1 VKIELTKEITVKK
14 IEFIGE
20 VNFFEES
27 PYIELLKN
35 FSTKKELIKELEE
48 KNLTH
53 SAINNIIGKLE
64 KLGVIEDGDIVNIEE
79 GFPEKEYGKYSLEL
93 FENDTSLPF
102 KLKNREITRES
113 VNGYSNN
120 RDIKQDRYL
129 IDKIHKESKNFSDD
143 KKFQIIRIESSKYRE
158 TSSKKIELRLNFID
172 EKWEY
177 IIENRKFSMDGIDL
191 NNLFL
196 GEWDNNF
203 QALKVQYNWIENDS
217 VAKNDFMLT
226 FPIKKHEIKNF
237 GIFKANFQNIP
248 IVPKNK
254 SDALKWLL
262 YLIVNEIEKLNR
274 YISKDELHWIWNN
287 ILDEKPQ
294 LESFDL
300 KFSFEEVLKKFG
312 HGSKYYWLLQSGID
326 LYPFD
331 TNLTPKERVIINTK
345 NPINLNTDFVRKFNI
360 NMPKE
365 LIIIDRWII
374 TLEQFQGLEM
384 ILKAFKHPQIT
395 IITQEEYTN
404 RKKDKYSQEIL
415 RIKNILRDNNI
426 KRVIKKNKEIV
437 HSRYWI
443 FDNKKFYKTNNS
455 LDVLKIDGE
464 NISMKEQTTFDLY
477 EQEDLEPEL
486 TRLLEEL

>member
-1 VKIELTKEITVKK
+1 MKIELTKEITIKK

-27 PYIELLKN
+27 PYIQLLKN

-64 KLGVIEDGDIVNIEE
+64 KLGVIEDGDIVNIED
-79 GFPEKEYGKYSLEL
+79 GFPEKEYGKYSVEL
-93 FENDTSLPF
+93 FENDEPLPF
-102 KLKNREITRES
+102 KLKNKEITREN

-120 RDIKQDRYL
+120 QDIKQDRYL

-143 KKFQIIRIESSKYRE
+143 KKFQIIQIESGKYRE
-158 TSSKKIELRLNFID
+158 TSSKKSELRLNFID
-172 EKWEY
+172 GKWKY
-177 IIENRKFSMDGIDL
+177 IIENRKFFMDGMDL
-191 NNLFL
+191 NNLFR
-196 GEWDNNF
+196 GAWDSSF
-203 QALKVQYNWIENDS
+203 QALKIQYDWIDKNII
-217 VAKNDFMLT
+217 AKDNFMWS
-226 FPIKKHEIKNF
+226 FPIPEYKIKDF
-237 GIFKANFQNIP
+237 GTFKADFQNIP
-248 IVPKNK
+248 IVPQTKN
-254 SDALKWLL
+254 DALKWLL

-312 HGSKYYWLLQSGID
+312 QGSKYYWLLQSSID

-331 TNLTPKERVIINTK
+331 SSIASKSRVTIGAK
-345 NPINLNTDFVRKFNI
+345 DPINLDIDFVKEFSI
-360 NMPKE
+360 NLPQE
-365 LIIIDRWII
+365 LIIVDRWIVNLKHYSS
-374 TLEQFQGLEM
+374 LEK
-384 ILKAFKHPQIT
+384 ILNAFGNPKVT
-395 IITQEEYTN
+395 IITQEVDYRLTQ
-404 RKKDKYSQEIL
+404 RKKDQIEDI
-415 RIKNILRDNNI
+415 IENNNI
-426 KRVIKKNKEIV
+426 KRVIKQKNEIV

-443 FDNKKFYKTNNS
+443 FDNQKFYKTNNS
-455 LDVLKIDGE
+455 LDVLKIDEE